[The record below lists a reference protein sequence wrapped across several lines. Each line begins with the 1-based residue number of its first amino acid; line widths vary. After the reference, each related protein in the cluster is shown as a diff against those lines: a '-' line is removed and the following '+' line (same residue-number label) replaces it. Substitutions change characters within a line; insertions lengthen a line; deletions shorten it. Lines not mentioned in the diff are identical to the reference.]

1 MSKRKLKMP
10 IEWWRIIG
18 LVFAGAINA
27 LGVVSFL
34 LPSGILDSGIS
45 GLSLLLAN
53 QTPLNISIY
62 IACINLPFFLIGLKK
77 QGFKFILCSLI
88 AIASYSLCSFLF
100 TEIAKL
106 DEIMIE
112 AVEHDMFLCAVF
124 GAVISGIGSGLT
136 IKFGGA
142 IDGIEVMA
150 VIFAKKVS
158 LTVGQFVMVFN
169 VILYTVACFILKDF
183 KVGLYSIVTYAIG
196 LKIVDFVVD
205 GFDKGK
211 GCIVITD
218 HAEKVAEA
226 ISARMGRG
234 ITLINSKGY
243 FSGAD
248 KTMMYCVVNKF
259 EVNRLKNIISEVD
272 PTAFVTISEISEVV
286 GDSVSFKSKK
296 KKKVFD
302 NEMMNKTN
310 KMNNTD
316 LYPDEDIVEENQS
329 NAEN

>member
-1 MSKRKLKMP
+1 MKKVKIKMP
-10 IEWWRIIG
+10 IEWWRVIALI
-18 LVFAGAINA
+18 VAGAINA

-45 GLSLLLAN
+45 GLSLLLAS

-62 IACINLPFFLIGLKK
+62 IACINLPFFFIGFKK
-77 QGFKFILCSLI
+77 QGIKFIVCSLI

-100 TEIAKL
+100 TQIANL
-106 DEIMIE
+106 DELMFKS
-112 AVEHDMFLCAVF
+112 VDSDMFLCAVF
-124 GAVISGIGSGLT
+124 GAVISGVGSGLT

-150 VIFAKKVS
+150 VLFAKKLT
-158 LTVGQFVMVFN
+158 LTVGQFVMIFN

-211 GCIVITD
+211 GCFVITD
-218 HAEKVAEA
+218 HAEKVAEV

-259 EVNRLKNIISEVD
+259 EIHKLKTIINEVD
-272 PTAFVTISEISEVV
+272 PTAFVTISDISEVV
-286 GDSVSFKSKK
+286 GDSVNFKSKK
-296 KKKVFD
+296 KKKVYD
-302 NEMMNKTN
+302 KEMLDKKNEVNS
-310 KMNNTD
+310 TD
-316 LYPDEDIVEENQS
+316 LFPTESDSENIS
-329 NAEN
+329 IS